1 MKRFENAVWA
11 VAKALAVLSSVT
23 VLLMMIQ
30 TVVDVTSNNLLGRPI
45 EGNAE
50 IIAAYYMV
58 MIVFLPLAFVE
69 LRHEHINADLLVRS
83 FPPPA
88 RRAVYA
94 FGALVSLGFFGVLTW
109 QTGYPFGVN
118 FFAGYPRFNPGE
130 FSGPAMLARGEIDRS
145 LSGMFVEQ
153 AGEDGEGLSQVFS
166 RLFVWDLDL
175 RRDLRTLVYSAFT
188 ASHV

>member
-58 MIVFLPLAFVE
+58 MIVFLPLAFV
-69 LRHEHINADLLVRS
+69 
-83 FPPPA
+83 
-88 RRAVYA
+88 
-94 FGALVSLGFFGVLTW
+94 
-109 QTGYPFGVN
+109 
-118 FFAGYPRFNPGE
+118 
-130 FSGPAMLARGEIDRS
+130 
-145 LSGMFVEQ
+145 
-153 AGEDGEGLSQVFS
+153 
-166 RLFVWDLDL
+166 
-175 RRDLRTLVYSAFT
+175 
-188 ASHV
+188 

>member
-1 MKRFENAVWA
+1 MQRFENAVSA

-23 VLLMMIQ
+23 VLLMMFQ

-69 LRHEHINADLLVRS
+69 LRHEHINADLLVRI

-109 QTGYPFGVN
+109 QT
-118 FFAGYPRFNPGE
+118 A
-130 FSGPAMLARGEIDRS
+130 IDAWRS
-145 LSGMFVEQ
+145 LQISEVMMASIFIPVWPAKFALPLGFGAIFLAVVVNLAKSVRDPDFSADPPDLSDEQ
-153 AGEDGEGLSQVFS
+153 RIEI
-166 RLFVWDLDL
+166 
-175 RRDLRTLVYSAFT
+175 
-188 ASHV
+188 